1 MNTNA
6 RAHRWRVG
14 HALLAFLALT
24 VGPSEG
30 LSQDPP
36 RAMLQIIPDDG
47 MPLRIERMEDMPPKL
62 AAALE
67 REDCQLDD
75 AMLLTFRV
83 EIFRPSPVAKLIAI
97 VPCSGV
103 ALYGRA
109 YQFAGDID
117 SEPRAIAFAVMA
129 LPGRTTRTDS
139 PGLLTWNPLS
149 KLLISLEGNDVCEGT
164 VTRHTW
170 RQGGSGVPNGFT
182 LIKVER
188 GQSGCGA
195 SNNWRVVWERP
206 E

>member
-24 VGPSEG
+24 VVPGEG
-30 LSQDPP
+30 LSQNSP
-36 RAMLQIIPDDG
+36 RAMVQIIPDDG

-67 REDCQLDD
+67 RDDCQLDD
-75 AMLLTFRV
+75 AMLSTFRV
-83 EIFRPSPVAKLIAI
+83 EIFRPSPVAKLLAI
-97 VPCSGV
+97 VPCRGV

-117 SEPRAIAFAVMA
+117 SEPRAIAFAMMA
-129 LPGRTTRTDS
+129 LAGRTIRTDS
-139 PGLLTWNPLS
+139 PGLLTWDPLT
-149 KLLISLEGNDVCEGT
+149 KLLVSLEGNDVCEGT

-170 RQGGSGVPNGFT
+170 RQGGGAANGFT

-188 GQSGCGA
+188 GRSGCG
-195 SNNWRVVWERP
+195 SSQNWQVVWERP

>member
-6 RAHRWRVG
+6 RAQRCRVG

-30 LSQDPP
+30 LSQNPP

-47 MPLRIERMEDMPPKL
+47 MPLRIERVEDMPPKL

-67 REDCQLDD
+67 RDDCQFDD
-75 AMLLTFRV
+75 ALLLTFRV

-117 SEPRAIAFAVMA
+117 SEPRHITFAVMA
-129 LPGRTTRTDS
+129 LPGHHQNRFA
-139 PGLLTWNPLS
+139 WAAH
-149 KLLISLEGNDVCEGT
+149 LESTHQAAD
-164 VTRHTW
+164 
-170 RQGGSGVPNGFT
+170 
-182 LIKVER
+182 L
-188 GQSGCGA
+188 A
-195 SNNWRVVWERP
+195 
-206 E
+206 